1 MPGIFSGPWNVA
13 RKCVSLYDC
22 FGVDVE
28 VNEYGAES
36 HAEVPRFIPSAY
48 VYSERPVRRL
58 FPNAAGCANGDA
70 APLLTLPLTS
80 RPSAAALD
88 ASDAGGGGSAGVGA
102 AAAARAGASGRAAG
116 VTSVRW

>member
-28 VNEYGAES
+28 LNEYGAES
-36 HAEVPRFIPSAY
+36 HAEVPTFIPSAY

-58 FPNAAGCANGDA
+58 FPNAAGCAKGEA

-88 ASDAGGGGSAGVGA
+88 ASAAGGGSAGAGA
-102 AAAARAGASGRAAG
+102 AGRAVAAGRAAA
-116 VTSVRW
+116 VTSVR